1 MSEKFRSL
9 DLYRIGK
16 NLIDGFHT
24 CDYTICYNG
33 TFTFGVEMFDFL
45 MSGYGLSSMGLIGII
60 LFLVYLKM
68 MKWVFKIAF
77 FGILILGAYWYFKP
91 PTLG

>member
-1 MSEKFRSL
+1 MGDKLRSF
-9 DLYRIGK
+9 DFDHIGK
-16 NLIDGFHT
+16 NLIHGFHA

-33 TFTFGVEMFDFL
+33 TFTFGVQMIDFL
-45 MSGYGLSSMGLIGII
+45 MSGYGLSSLGLIGII
-60 LFLVYLKM
+60 LFLVYLKL